1 MKILVVM
8 TQYPFPPR
16 VGSTIV
22 AYNSMK
28 HLSKK
33 HAIDFIGLHQI
44 GSMTNSAEFVD
55 NLELV
60 TQKTSSILTLL
71 IQYARGILTG
81 VPFLTNI
88 IATQHIKEK
97 INEAIK
103 HKKYDAVLLFEMSSI
118 QYCPSYCHNKLIVNI
133 EDPLS
138 IKLRRMAAL
147 PILKSWQKAKLFIQ
161 AKLTDNYER
170 RSLPSIAKVLLL
182 SESDMHDMC
191 NHGEYKNLSCM
202 PYGVELRDP
211 AAIVGYEERE
221 RAIVF
226 SGNMYHP
233 PNIDGLIFFL
243 KDIFPLVLKEY
254 PSALLWIVGAQPDGR
269 IYEAA
274 EKFGKQVVITGRVD
288 DITVYIKRASLSICP
303 VRLKIGVQTKIL
315 EALSWGTPVVTTS
328 AGNSGIGGISGTHF
342 WVEDDPLQFAKKV
355 VGLLQGHEWETLS
368 KEGKKLVIEQFS
380 WESSVAI
387 LEQQIESMVASNQ

>member
-1 MKILVVM
+1 M
-8 TQYPFPPR
+8 TQYPFPPQ

-28 HLSKK
+28 YLSKH
-33 HAIDFIGLHQI
+33 HAIDFIGLQQS
-44 GSMTNSAEFVD
+44 GDVKTSAEFVER
-55 NLELV
+55 LELV
-60 TQKTSSILTLL
+60 TQRKFSKLALL
-71 IQYARGILTG
+71 IQYLRGILTG
-81 VPFLTNI
+81 VPFLLSS
-88 IATQHIKEK
+88 IATRQMKEK
-97 INEAIK
+97 VKKAIEYE
-103 HKKYDAVLLFEMSSI
+103 KYDSVLLFEMSAI
-118 QYCPSYCHNKLIVNI
+118 QYCPSCCYSKLIVNI

-138 IKLRRMAAL
+138 IKLRRMTAL
-147 PILKSWQKAKLFIQ
+147 PVWKLWQKAKLFMLVR
-161 AKLTDNYER
+161 LTDNYER
-170 RSLPSIAKVLLL
+170 RFLPSMAKVLLL
-182 SESDMHDMC
+182 SASDMHDMRE
-191 NHGEYKNLSCM
+191 HGEYRNLFCM

-211 AAIVGYEERE
+211 AEIVGYEMRE

-243 KDIFPLVLKEY
+243 RDIFPLVLKEY

-288 DITVYIKRASLSICP
+288 DITVYIKRALLSICP
-303 VRLKIGVQTKIL
+303 VRLKIGIQTKIL

-342 WVEDDPLQFAKKV
+342 WVEDDPLQFAQKV
-355 VGLLQGHEWETLS
+355 VGLLQGREWTTLS
-368 KEGKKLVIEQFS
+368 EEGRKLVIEQFS

-387 LEQQIESMVASNQ
+387 LEQQIKSVVASNQ